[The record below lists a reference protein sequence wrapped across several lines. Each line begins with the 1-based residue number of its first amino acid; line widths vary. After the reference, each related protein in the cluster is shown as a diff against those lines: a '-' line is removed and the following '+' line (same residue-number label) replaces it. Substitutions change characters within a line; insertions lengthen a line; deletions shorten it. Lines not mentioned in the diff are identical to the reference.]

1 MRNLD
6 EMTITQAVLAYNR
19 GASDARLYEVMTSL
33 VQHLHAFARD
43 IKLTEGEWRQGMA
56 FLGDVGQV
64 APASEEFALLSNVL
78 GLSTLVLVQNER
90 KPAVCT
96 QATAFYTAPG
106 PHAELRDLGADIN
119 PQLGGPKGYVQ
130 GVVRD
135 EKGGPVPNAQ
145 LHLRV
150 AGVEAL
156 LQADDQ
162 GRYHFSTSLPGSHQ
176 VRHDGPV
183 KQLLAVLNRH
193 AWRPAHL
200 AFSVSAAGHQPLTTH
215 VYREGDPYL
224 DSDALFAV
232 RPSLITQW
240 QCQPAGATPDGGH
253 SDEVFYTLTFDF
265 VLAKQPLG

>member
-1 MRNLD
+1 MRDLD
-6 EMTITQAVLAYNR
+6 ETTITQAVLAYNR
-19 GASDARLYEVMTSL
+19 GTGDARLCELMTSL

-43 IKLTEGEWRQGMA
+43 IKLTEAEWRQGIE
-56 FLGDVGQV
+56 FLGQVGQV

-78 GLSTLVLVQNER
+78 GLSTLVLAQNER
-90 KPAVCT
+90 KPAACT
-96 QATAFYTAPG
+96 QATAFYVAPG
-106 PHAELRDLGADIN
+106 PSAVLHDLGADIN
-119 PQLGGPKGYVQ
+119 PHLGGPKGYVQ

-135 EKGGPVPNAQ
+135 DKGAAVPYAE

-162 GRYHFSTSLPGSHQ
+162 GRYHFSTSLPGSQQ

-183 KQLLAVLNRH
+183 NQLLSVLNRH

-200 AFSVSAAGHQPLTTH
+200 AFSVSASGYQPLTTH

-240 QCQPAGATPDGGH
+240 QCQPPGATPDGGH
-253 SDEVFYTLTFDF
+253 SDEVFYTLAFDF
-265 VLAKQPLG
+265 VLAKHA